1 MAKKKPKKAKRTAAA
16 RTLKPAKTAGSSK
29 HGQSAAM
36 SRKKAKSAAR
46 TSSKPA
52 RRTAASTAPAALPAS
67 APTPPAGAEL
77 IVRQG
82 FVIDATAKRHAVIP
96 EVLVLGNRD
105 GLRYLADLF
114 AYLADQAARGKSDDP
129 FAALQIGRNE
139 HPVNT
144 RLSDG
149 IEFRFS
155 FVNEAN
161 RAATFKR
168 HGVTMKSREQG
179 SLFGRYQDVASTQYQ
194 NLARRIGAPPV
205 AKPDHGAEDPNMDR

>member
-1 MAKKKPKKAKRTAAA
+1 MAKKKASAATA
-16 RTLKPAKTAGSSK
+16 RGKPAK
-29 HGQSAAM
+29 
-36 SRKKAKSAAR
+36 RP
-46 TSSKPA
+46 KPA
-52 RRTAASTAPAALPAS
+52 KGPRTTKTPAPKTSRSGGRGRSKAAAKPAAAPLA
-67 APTPPAGAEL
+67 APTPPERAEL

-82 FVIDATAKRHAVIP
+82 FVIDATAKRHSAIP
-96 EVLVLGNRD
+96 EVLILGNRE
-105 GLRYLADLF
+105 GLRYMADVFAFLAEQ
-114 AYLADQAARGKSDDP
+114 AGRSKADEP
-129 FAALQIGRNE
+129 FAAIQVGRNE

-155 FVNEAN
+155 FVNDAN

-194 NLARRIGAPPV
+194 SIARRIGAPPAPKAEGE
-205 AKPDHGAEDPNMDR
+205 AKDG

>member
-1 MAKKKPKKAKRTAAA
+1 MAKKKA
-16 RTLKPAKTAGSSK
+16 KPAKRATSRHRPAT
-29 HGQSAAM
+29 
-36 SRKKAKSAAR
+36 SRKPTPSKKAQTAPAKRPAR
-46 TSSKPA
+46 TSTKTPKA
-52 RRTAASTAPAALPAS
+52 RSGAARSAAGAPAG
-67 APTPPAGAEL
+67 PPMPPVRAEL

-82 FVIDATAKRHAVIP
+82 FVIDATAKRHAAIP
-96 EVLVLGNRD
+96 EVLILGNRE
-105 GLRYLADLF
+105 GLRYLADVF
-114 AYLADQAARGKSDDP
+114 AFLAEQAVKNKSEDP
-129 FAALQIGRNE
+129 FAAIQVGRNE

-155 FVNEAN
+155 FVSDAN

-194 NLARRIGAPPV
+194 SIARRIGAPPPS
-205 AKPDHGAEDPNMDR
+205 PDSESKGG